1 MECERKGSGQEW
13 LRGLRPERKDAAA
26 SHGWRAD
33 KLGVRGTWTSAQDRY
48 LDGKVGSA
56 MSIRCSRVMPG
67 RQLDNAVGT
76 SGEKKGFHAVRL
88 KERAGIREEV
98 LGPSCDKRRKRGT
111 RRGYEEA
118 SSR

>member
-76 SGEKKGFHAVRL
+76 SGENLGWGINL
-88 KERAGIREEV
+88 GIRREE
-98 LGPSCDKRRKRGT
+98 GISRCQTEGESRNKRGGP
-111 RRGYEEA
+111 RALLR
-118 SSR
+118 